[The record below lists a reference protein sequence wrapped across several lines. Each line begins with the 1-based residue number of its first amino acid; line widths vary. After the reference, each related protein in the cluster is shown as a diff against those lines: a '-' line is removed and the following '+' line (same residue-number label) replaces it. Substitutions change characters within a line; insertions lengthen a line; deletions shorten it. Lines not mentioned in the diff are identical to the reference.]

1 MADVRDDERI
11 GVQVAAVRKLRHMT
25 QRELARR
32 ANVSYSLVTKVESGH
47 APASP
52 VFVAAV
58 ARALRVDPQRLTGQP
73 FREIG
78 SATADADVLRV
89 RRSLLAHDLPSEPV
103 APPRSLSELRG
114 DVARA
119 GELRRGCRFTRLAA
133 MLPGLLDELGHV
145 VTANPTNDGY
155 ALLAEAF
162 YAAECLGS
170 GLGYNDV
177 YVLGVERVTWA
188 AERAADPLWIGAARW
203 GRAGTLMRDGAHA
216 QGLWLLDAARD
227 DIADHA
233 DPDALAVVGSL
244 HLRSALLT
252 SRSGRG
258 DDTWAHL
265 AEARSIAARVGDG
278 NAYELAFGP
287 SNTTV
292 TGVAVAVELADD
304 SRALDLADAAD
315 AADTLSIPAEREGH
329 YYLDLARAHLMHG
342 NRDTTLAMLQRGRRV
357 APEQLR
363 YHPQAREVVL
373 TLASAGRGNDE
384 LGRYASWL
392 GLNG

>member
-1 MADVRDDERI
+1 MQRDERI
-11 GVQVAAVRKLRHMT
+11 GTRVAAVRKLRHMT

-78 SATADADVLRV
+78 PAATDADVLQV
-89 RRSLLAHDLPSEPV
+89 RRCLLAYDLPAEPD
-103 APPRSLSELRG
+103 APPRSLAALRIDVGRASELRR
-114 DVARA
+114 D
-119 GELRRGCRFTRLAA
+119 CRFARLAA
-133 MLPGLLDELGHV
+133 MLPGLLDELTRV
-145 VTANPTNDGY
+145 VAAEPSSEGY
-155 ALLAEAF
+155 ALLAETF
-162 YAAECLGS
+162 YAAERLGS
-170 GLGYNDV
+170 GLGYDDV
-177 YVLGVERVTWA
+177 YVLAVERVSWA
-188 AERAADPLWIGAARW
+188 AERAADPLWMGAAHW
-203 GRAGTLMRDGAHA
+203 GRAGTLLRGGAHA
-216 QGLWLLDAARD
+216 QGLRLLDAARD
-227 DIADHA
+227 DITERDT
-233 DPDALAVVGSL
+233 DALAVVGSL
-244 HLRSALLT
+244 HLRSALLA
-252 SRSGRG
+252 SRSGRA

-265 AEARSIAARVGDG
+265 GEARELARRVGDG

-292 TGVAVAVELADD
+292 TGVAVAVELGDD
-304 SRALDLADAAD
+304 TRALDLADD
-315 AADTLSIPAEREGH
+315 AGELTVPAERRGH

-342 NRDTTLAMLQRGRRV
+342 NRETALMMLRSGRRA
-357 APEQLR
+357 APEQIR

-373 TLASAGRGNDE
+373 ALASAGRGDDE

-392 GLNG
+392 RLDG

>member
-11 GVQVAAVRKLRHMT
+11 GVQVSAVRRLRHMT

-73 FREIG
+73 FREVG
-78 SATADADVLRV
+78 SATADANVLRV
-89 RRSLLAHDLPSEPV
+89 RRSLLTHDLPTELDA
-103 APPRSLSELRG
+103 APRRLSELG
-114 DVARA
+114 DDVERT
-119 GELRRGCRFTRLAA
+119 GELRRACRFTRLAA
-133 MLPGLLDELGHV
+133 MLPGLLDELTYV
-145 VTANPTNDGY
+145 VAAHPTSEGY

-170 GLGYNDV
+170 GLGYDDV
-177 YVLGVERVTWA
+177 YVLGVERVSWA
-188 AERAADPLWIGAARW
+188 AEHAADPLWIGAARW
-203 GRAGTLMRDGAHA
+203 GRAGTLMRDGGHAH
-216 QGLWLLDAARD
+216 GLRLLEATRD
-227 DIADHA
+227 DITDH
-233 DPDALAVVGSL
+233 DHVDALALVGSL
-244 HLRSALLT
+244 HLRSALLA
-252 SRSGRG
+252 SRSARA

-265 AEARSIAARVGDG
+265 AEAREIAARVGDG

-304 SRALDLADAAD
+304 VRALELADTAD
-315 AADTLSIPAEREGH
+315 ALSVPAERYGH
-329 YYLDLARAHLMHG
+329 HFLDLARAHLMHG
-342 NRDTTLAMLQRGRRV
+342 NRDTALTMLQRGRRV

-363 YHPQAREVVL
+363 YHPQAR
-373 TLASAGRGNDE
+373 
-384 LGRYASWL
+384 
-392 GLNG
+392 

>member
-1 MADVRDDERI
+1 MRDDERI
-11 GVQVAAVRKLRHMT
+11 GAQVAAVRKLRHMT

-47 APASP
+47 APASG

-58 ARALRVDPQRLTGQP
+58 ARALRVEPQRLTGQP
-73 FREIG
+73 FREFG

-89 RRSLLAHDLPSEPV
+89 RRSLLAYDLPTEPD
-103 APPRSLSELRG
+103 APPRSLAALRA
-114 DVARA
+114 DVERA
-119 GELRRGCRFTRLAA
+119 GDLRRACRFTRLAA
-133 MLPGLLDELGHV
+133 MLPGLLDELAYV
-145 VTANPTNDGY
+145 VAADPTGEGY

-177 YVLGVERVTWA
+177 YVLGVERVSWA

-216 QGLWLLDAARD
+216 QGLRLLDTARD
-227 DIADHA
+227 DISDHGDA
-233 DPDALAVVGSL
+233 DALAVVGSL
-244 HLRSALLT
+244 HLRSALLA
-252 SRSGRG
+252 SRSGRA

-265 AEARSIAARVGDG
+265 AEATDLAARVGDG

-292 TGVAVAVELADD
+292 TGVAVAVELTDD
-304 SRALDLADAAD
+304 VRALDLADAAD
-315 AADTLSIPAEREGH
+315 ELTVPAERHGH

-342 NRDTTLAMLQRGRRV
+342 NRDAALTMLQHGRRV

-373 TLASAGRGNDE
+373 ALASAGRGNDE

-392 GLNG
+392 GLDG

>member
-1 MADVRDDERI
+1 VRDDERI
-11 GVQVAAVRKLRHMT
+11 GAQVAAVRKLRHMT

-52 VFVAAV
+52 MFVAAV
-58 ARALRVDPQRLTGQP
+58 ARALRVEPQRLTGQP

-89 RRSLLAHDLPSEPV
+89 RRSLLAFDLPTEPDS
-103 APPRSLSELRG
+103 PPRSLAELRTE
-114 DVARA
+114 VERA
-119 GELRRGCRFTRLAA
+119 GELRRDCRFTRLAA
-133 MLPGLLDELGHV
+133 MLPGLLDELTYV
-145 VTANPTNDGY
+145 VAGNPTSEGY

-177 YVLGVERVTWA
+177 YVLGVERVSWA

-216 QGLWLLDAARD
+216 QGLRLLDAARD
-227 DIADHA
+227 DIPDHDDA
-233 DPDALAVVGSL
+233 DALAVVGSL
-244 HLRSALLT
+244 HLRSALLA
-252 SRSGRG
+252 SRSGSA

-265 AEARSIAARVGDG
+265 AEARDLAARIGDG

-304 SRALDLADAAD
+304 IRALDLADAAD
-315 AADTLSIPAEREGH
+315 RLTVPAERHGH

-342 NRDTTLAMLQRGRRV
+342 NRDTALTMLQHGRRV

-373 TLASAGRGNDE
+373 ALASAGRGNDE

-392 GLNG
+392 GLDG